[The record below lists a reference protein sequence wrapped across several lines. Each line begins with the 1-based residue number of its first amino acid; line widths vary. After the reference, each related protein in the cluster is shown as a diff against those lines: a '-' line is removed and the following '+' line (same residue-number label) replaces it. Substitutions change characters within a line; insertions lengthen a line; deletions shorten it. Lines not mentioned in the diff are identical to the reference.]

1 VLRDIADLLCK
12 TACYVGYID
21 YSQIACCGQC
31 SGKDANFLKYGLK
44 DGGGGMSLIERAA
57 DKLKKNDINSLILS
71 KAQQTVRS
79 DSDPLSFSDD
89 VPDQKIRKKVSVDN
103 NSVVGS
109 ADRANPTR
117 KTIKKIEIDLENL
130 HHKGIVTLDHS
141 KSEIAEQ
148 FRLIKRPLLANAFN
162 PDSGIKNGNLIMVTS
177 SLSGEGK
184 SFCSIN
190 LAMSIAMEMDHR
202 VLLVDADVARPSI
215 PASLGYSP
223 EEPGLLDLLRDSQCK
238 IPDVM
243 MKTNVKKLTLIPA
256 GRRHAHA
263 TELLASQSM
272 HSILAELAQR
282 YHDRIVIFD
291 SPPLLLTSEA
301 RVLASQMGQIVL
313 VVEAERT
320 TQQTVKEALQQI
332 EACDVVNLV
341 YNKARAHSGG
351 GYYGYGYY

>member
-1 VLRDIADLLCK
+1 
-12 TACYVGYID
+12 
-21 YSQIACCGQC
+21 
-31 SGKDANFLKYGLK
+31 
-44 DGGGGMSLIERAA
+44 MSLIERAA
-57 DKLKKNDINSLILS
+57 DKLKKNDTNNFILNRAREAV
-71 KAQQTVRS
+71 KTG
-79 DSDPLSFSDD
+79 SDPLSFLDVTSDQNIGRETNVND
-89 VPDQKIRKKVSVDN
+89 TPIVGSTNKI
-103 NSVVGS
+103 NSVK
-109 ADRANPTR
+109 RT
-117 KTIKKIEIDLENL
+117 TKKIEIDLENL
-130 HHKGIVTLDHS
+130 HRKGIVTLDHS

-162 PDSGIKNGNLIMVTS
+162 PDSGIRNGNLIMVTS

-215 PASLGYSP
+215 PTTLGFSP
-223 EEPGLLDLLRDSQCK
+223 EEPGLLDLLRDPQYK

-256 GRRHAHA
+256 GRRHTHA

-282 YHDRIVIFD
+282 YHDRVVIFD

-301 RVLASQMGQIVL
+301 RVLAGQMGQIVL

-332 EACDVVNLV
+332 EACDVVNLI